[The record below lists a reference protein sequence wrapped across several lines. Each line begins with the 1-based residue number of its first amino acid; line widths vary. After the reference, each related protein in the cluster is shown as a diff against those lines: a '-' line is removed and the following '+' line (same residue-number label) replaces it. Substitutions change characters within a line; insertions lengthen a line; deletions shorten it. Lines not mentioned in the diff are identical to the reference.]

1 MTTFSKNERFSAAY
15 IDPEEDRWGMW
26 QVTEWT
32 NHTYNEQGG
41 IIARSGKKVTQCISE
56 EVAINLATE
65 LNLKWQLQNEQD

>member
-1 MTTFSKNERFSAAY
+1 MTTFNKNERFSAVY
-15 IDPEEDRWGMW
+15 HDPEEDRSGMW

-32 NHTYNEQGG
+32 NNTCNEQGS
-41 IIARSGKKVTQCISE
+41 IVARSGKKVTTCISE